1 MRPDV
6 KTVLS
11 CLADAAWSWNE
22 TRDFILVYLYS
33 AYRTA
38 LFKWNVRTAMPQDR
52 YQQTAYHADMYIGGR
67 KRTIVSPSEFG
78 SFQCRYVSSLQTVS

>member
-1 MRPDV
+1 M
-6 KTVLS
+6 LS
-11 CLADAAWSWNE
+11 CLADAE
-22 TRDFILVYLYS
+22 LVLEYEIRDFILVYLYS
-33 AYRTA
+33 AHRTV

-52 YQQTAYHADMYIGGR
+52 YQQTAYHADMLYIGGC